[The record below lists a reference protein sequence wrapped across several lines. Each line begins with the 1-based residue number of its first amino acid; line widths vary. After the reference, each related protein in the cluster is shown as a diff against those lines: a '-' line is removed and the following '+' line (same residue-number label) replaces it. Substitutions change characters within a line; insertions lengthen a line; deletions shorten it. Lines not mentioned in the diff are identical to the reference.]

1 HAKLNYHKD
10 ACTSAVNFLSVFDSK
25 ILDVCLQIN
34 TKAKKKADENR
45 KKLRTIIQTLKFCG
59 RQELALKGHIDSGRL
74 TLEEPTHNDGNFRAL
89 LRFRVQSGDEVL
101 KEHLLN
107 SAHNAMYTSPDIQN
121 EFIQLIG
128 AEIISQIVK

>member
-1 HAKLNYHKD
+1 
-10 ACTSAVNFLSVFDSK
+10 
-25 ILDVCLQIN
+25 
-34 TKAKKKADENR
+34 
-45 KKLRTIIQTLKFCG
+45 
-59 RQELALKGHIDSGRL
+59 
-74 TLEEPTHNDGNFRAL
+74 HNDGNFRAL

-128 AEIISQIVK
+128 AEIISQIVKRAIKSRFFTVLANETTDISRIEQFSLCIRYI